1 MLSLPFINK
10 LAAENLRR
18 QFPVVERLGNFHPRW
33 PNVSWTPAQHDRFL
47 ERAGAPS
54 RGKTFRERHSFQLRS
69 HPFEAPASVQRP
81 FIHTQFASCET
92 IVSGGR
98 DHAARGRVKK
108 YLQRSR
114 IEKQTYGSHRK
125 VPGPSGRPPQEQRG
139 RKTKRTHARS
149 CFK

>member
-81 FIHTQFASCET
+81 FIHTQFASRET
-92 IVSGGR
+92 FVSGGR

-108 YLQRSR
+108 ISAK
-114 IEKQTYGSHRK
+114 ESNRK
-125 VPGPSGRPPQEQRG
+125 ANLLKSQKGAGTVRTASPGA
-139 RKTKRTHARS
+139 ARQKDEEDARAQL
-149 CFK
+149 F